1 MPAMGPRANFEC
13 RHCQVT
19 YPDLPVESVRCP
31 VCSFKR
37 GFRRLFDAVQVAGA
51 HQHAAAQI
59 VDRVVAPEY
68 NRQRAIQSEAIQS
81 RAATT
86 YAAPVAAL
94 TAARSGPNAAYAVP
108 VIRGLRGQTPTWRP
122 P

>member
-1 MPAMGPRANFEC
+1 MPAMGPRGDFSC
-13 RHCQVT
+13 VKCGVT
-19 YPDLPVESVRCP
+19 HEDLPVESTRCP
-31 VCSFKR
+31 VTGFKR
-37 GFRRLFDAVQVAGA
+37 GFKRLYNAVNVSGA